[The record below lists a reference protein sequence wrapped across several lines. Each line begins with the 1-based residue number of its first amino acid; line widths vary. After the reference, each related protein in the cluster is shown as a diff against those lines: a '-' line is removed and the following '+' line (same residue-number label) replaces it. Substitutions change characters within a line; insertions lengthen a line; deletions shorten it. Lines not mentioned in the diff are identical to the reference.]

1 MKKFRKI
8 GELMLMVLFTAVVM
22 TVSAVIVLF
31 MYRFT
36 PHLMPFITT
45 ICLGAVLLNV
55 IADAVEQPS
64 ASVTVEIHKIKAD
77 GKESD
82 NKEIGDRDDR

>member
-1 MKKFRKI
+1 MKKFRKL

-22 TVSAVIVLF
+22 TISAAIVLF

-36 PHLMPFITT
+36 PHIMPFVTT
-45 ICLGAVLLNV
+45 LCLGAVLLNV
-55 IADAVEQPS
+55 IADAVEEPS
-64 ASVTVEIHKIKAD
+64 VSVTVEVHKNIAD

-82 NKEIGDRDDR
+82 NKDIGDRDDR